1 MKSSDSSTNSEIL
14 DILKDNNL
22 MLKEIVSTLRWITS
36 KKHIEK
42 EDLKAFAINLLAD
55 IMVEYK
61 SDELSKLFKDV
72 KL

>member
-1 MKSSDSSTNSEIL
+1 MVEEIRE
-14 DILKDNNL
+14 IKE
-22 MLKEIVSTLRWITS
+22 MLKEILNILRRLTS
-36 KKHIEK
+36 KEHIEK

-61 SDELSKLFKDV
+61 SDEISKLIKDI

>member
-1 MKSSDSSTNSEIL
+1 MDSEAL
-14 DILKDNNL
+14 ELLRENNQI
-22 MLKEIVSTLRWITS
+22 LKEILGILRRLTS
-36 KKHIEK
+36 KEHIEK

-61 SDELSKLFKDV
+61 SDELRKLVKDI

>member
-1 MKSSDSSTNSEIL
+1 MYTLIL
-14 DILKDNNL
+14 EKLEENNRL
-22 MLKEIVSTLRWITS
+22 LKEILGILKEITS
-36 KKHIEK
+36 KEHIEK

-61 SDELSKLFKDV
+61 SGELHKLIKDI